1 MAAAVDHVREVENV
15 ASGRRSARD
24 PWVVASWLRCIH
36 EHQLE
41 PARACEPVILS
52 ASELRSHR
60 QQSEELIRI
69 ARSGLEALYTQMAG
83 QNYVLLLGDRSGVA
97 VEFLGDPAFDHRLKK
112 AGLYLGA
119 EWSESRAGTCA
130 IGACIETGEPLTI
143 HQTDHFDVTHTPLS
157 CTAAP
162 IYDTRGELAA
172 VLDISLLS
180 SPIAKASQNLAL
192 HMVAATARR
201 IELANLMA
209 QTRHEWVL
217 RFSRSPDFLDV
228 DPEAAI
234 SLDGAG
240 RIIGMTHHG
249 AQLLARAAG
258 LSWREPA
265 RIIGQPLGRFLDLAV
280 DDLGDLTRRR
290 PTRDRLVVARDG
302 NRLFAHAIDPQHPRG
317 LRVTVPRPAS
327 GGASGGASSGSS
339 GVTRGGTSGDAISRL
354 GQGDPQVA
362 ALQAMAARLAV
373 TAVPILIQGET
384 GTGKEFLARALHE
397 ASGRPGAFVAVN
409 CAAIPES
416 LIEAEL
422 FGHAAG
428 AFTGAAPRGRVGLVE
443 EAAGGTL
450 FLDEIGDKPLA
461 LQARLLRVLSEGEV
475 MPVGASR
482 ARRIDLRVI
491 SASHRDLADAV
502 RAGQL
507 REDLYYRLC
516 AATLRLPPLR
526 EREDFDWVTDQL
538 LADRARLSPAARAA
552 LQARPWPGNLRE
564 LGNALSVAVALCD
577 RGQIDL
583 ADLPAE
589 PGRTSLH
596 QAEAEALR
604 GLLARCQGNVSEAAR
619 QLQVDRT
626 TVHRRMRRLGIGSR

>member
-1 MAAAVDHVREVENV
+1 MPAAVDHVREVENV
-15 ASGRRSARD
+15 ASGRASSRD
-24 PWVVASWLRCIH
+24 PWVVASWLRCIN

-83 QNYVLLLGDRSGVA
+83 QNYVLLLGDRAGVA

-130 IGACIETGEPLTI
+130 IGACIATGEPLTI

-172 VLDISLLS
+172 VLDISLLA
-180 SPIAKASQNLAL
+180 SPIAKVSQNLAL

-234 SLDGAG
+234 SLDGSG

-249 AQLLARAAG
+249 AQILARAGG
-258 LSWREPA
+258 LTWRQPEQ
-265 RIIGQPLGRFLDLAV
+265 IIGQPLGRFLDMAV
-280 DDLGDLTRRR
+280 DDLGELTRRR

-302 NRLFAHAIDPQHPRG
+302 NRLFAHAIDPQRPHGR
-317 LRVTVPRPAS
+317 RVATARPAA
-327 GGASGGASSGSS
+327 GGATSAGGAI
-339 GVTRGGTSGDAISRL
+339 AQL

-362 ALQAMAARLAV
+362 MLQAMAAKLAV
-373 TAVPILIQGET
+373 AVVPILIQGET

-397 ASGRPGAFVAVN
+397 ASGRAGAFVAVN

-428 AFTGAAPRGRVGLVE
+428 AFTGAAPRGRVGLME

-450 FLDEIGDKPLA
+450 FLDEIGDMPLA

-502 RAGQL
+502 RAGRL

-526 EREDFDWVTDQL
+526 EREDFDWVTDRL
-538 LADRARLSPAARAA
+538 LAGRARLSPAARAA
-552 LQARPWPGNLRE
+552 LQARAWPGNLRE
-564 LGNALSVAVALCD
+564 LGNALSVAVALCE
-577 RGQIDL
+577 RGQIEVG
-583 ADLPAE
+583 DLPAE
-589 PGRTSLH
+589 PGRKPV
-596 QAEAEALR
+596 QDPEAEDLR
-604 GLLARCQGNVSEAAR
+604 SLLARCRGNVSEAAR
-619 QLQVDRT
+619 QLKVDRT